1 MGGISMA
8 VKFRHKETGLFFC
21 RAKGLSPSRR
31 DYDKLGEEGIFR
43 KRHLSKRGRIYESA
57 TENQKRDWI
66 GGFLSEFYWVNGK
79 HHIYIRE
86 ECKGLLPDDDRY
98 SCLIYEMNKVSSDEE
113 RINSYGKEYFFNFGD
128 RFERKLKIGL

>member
-57 TENQKRDWI
+57 TENQKLEGTYHMEKRTTVFDLDAVEKI
-66 GGFLSEFYWVNGK
+66 IK
-79 HHIYIRE
+79 Q
-86 ECKGLLPDDDRY
+86 
-98 SCLIYEMNKVSSDEE
+98 
-113 RINSYGKEYFFNFGD
+113 
-128 RFERKLKIGL
+128 LKIRTK

>member
-1 MGGISMA
+1 MA

-43 KRHLSKRGRIYESA
+43 KRHLSKRGRIYETA

-66 GGFLSEFYWVNGK
+66 GKKHADEFEIV
-79 HHIYIRE
+79 
-86 ECKGLLPDDDRY
+86 
-98 SCLIYEMNKVSSDEE
+98 KV
-113 RINSYGKEYFFNFGD
+113 
-128 RFERKLKIGL
+128 

>member
-21 RAKGLSPSRR
+21 RAKGLSPSIM

-66 GGFLSEFYWVNGK
+66 GKKHADEFEIV
-79 HHIYIRE
+79 
-86 ECKGLLPDDDRY
+86 
-98 SCLIYEMNKVSSDEE
+98 KV
-113 RINSYGKEYFFNFGD
+113 
-128 RFERKLKIGL
+128 

>member
-8 VKFRHKETGLFFC
+8 VKFRHKET
-21 RAKGLSPSRR
+21 GLSPSRR

-66 GGFLSEFYWVNGK
+66 GKEHADEFEIV
-79 HHIYIRE
+79 
-86 ECKGLLPDDDRY
+86 
-98 SCLIYEMNKVSSDEE
+98 KV
-113 RINSYGKEYFFNFGD
+113 
-128 RFERKLKIGL
+128 